1 MLSDVLLSVVMLS
14 IIMLS
19 DVLLSVVMLS
29 IIRLSVIRL
38 SVIRLSVIRLS
49 VVVSVFHAVCSDYPH
64 SADCQSGECRY
75 AECRGA
81 KMTTP
86 NVFET
91 LIILLISRV
100 DFSKLRILKKIMK
113 TFSSEN

>member
-1 MLSDVLLSVVMLS
+1 ML
-14 IIMLS
+14 
-19 DVLLSVVMLS
+19 
-29 IIRLSVIRL
+29 
-38 SVIRLSVIRLS
+38 
-49 VVVSVFHAVCSDYPH
+49 CSPITPH
-64 SADCQSGECRY
+64 YADCQSGECRY

-86 NVFET
+86 NVLET

-100 DFSKLRILKKIMK
+100 DFSKLRILTKIMK